1 MSVGTPAPLLPVRA
15 SSTLTFMVEY
25 RNPGT
30 ITFEATIEKPEGPGA
45 FVEFPFSVIDTFGVK
60 ARVPVRAVF
69 DGSVTY
75 TGSLAPYGGKH
86 LLGVRK
92 DIQEQLS
99 KGPGD
104 RVTVEVRL
112 DTERT

>member
-1 MSVGTPAPLLPVRA
+1 
-15 SSTLTFMVEY
+15 MVEY
-25 RNPGT
+25 RNPGA

-92 DIQEQLS
+92 DIQEQLG

-104 RVTVEVRL
+104 RVTVEVKL
-112 DTERT
+112 DTDRA

>member
-1 MSVGTPAPLLPVRA
+1 
-15 SSTLTFMVEY
+15 MVEY
-25 RNPGT
+25 RDPGV
-30 ITFEATIEKPEGPGA
+30 IRFEAKIEKPEGPGA
-45 FVEFPFSVIDTFGVK
+45 FVEFPFSAVDTFGVK
-60 ARVPVRAVF
+60 ARVPVHAVF

-92 DIQEQLS
+92 DIQEQLG

-104 RVTVEVRL
+104 RVTVEIRL
-112 DTERT
+112 DTERA

>member
-1 MSVGTPAPLLPVRA
+1 
-15 SSTLTFMVEY
+15 MVEY
-25 RNPGT
+25 HDPGP
-30 ITFEATIEKPEGPGA
+30 ITFEATIEKPEGPGT
-45 FVEFPFSVIDTFGVK
+45 FVEFPFSVIDTFGVN

-69 DGSVTY
+69 DGAVTY

-92 DIQEQLS
+92 DIQAQLG

-104 RVTVEVRL
+104 RVTVQVSL
-112 DTERT
+112 DTDRT

>member
-1 MSVGTPAPLLPVRA
+1 
-15 SSTLTFMVEY
+15 MVEY
-25 RNPGT
+25 RDPGT
-30 ITFEATIEKPEGPGA
+30 ITFDAMIEKPEGPGA
-45 FVEFPFSVIDTFGVK
+45 YVEFPFSVVDTFGVK
-60 ARVPVRAVF
+60 ARVPVRVVF

-92 DIQEQLS
+92 DIQAQLG

-104 RVTVEVRL
+104 RVTVELRL
-112 DTERT
+112 DADRS

>member
-1 MSVGTPAPLLPVRA
+1 MRLGAGVLYART
-15 SSTLTFMVEY
+15 MVEY
-25 RNPGT
+25 RDPGA
-30 ITFEATIEKPEGPGA
+30 ITFEATIEKPDGPGA
-45 FVEFPFSVIDTFGVK
+45 YVEFPFSAVDTFGVK
-60 ARVPVRAVF
+60 ARVPVQVVF

-75 TGSLAPYGGKH
+75 AGSLAPYGGKH

-92 DIQEQLS
+92 DIQVQLG

-112 DTERT
+112 DTSRA